1 MENDLTRVEV
11 VLHEFNRSAI
21 DKFLKDHDF
30 ETKSDD
36 WGRKIKLV
44 LMIIEEIQRGI
55 RKEECTKK

>member
-30 ETKSDD
+30 ETDGDD
-36 WGRKIKLV
+36 WGKKIKQV
-44 LMIIEEIQRGI
+44 LLLIERGQQHG
-55 RKEECTKK
+55 

>member
-30 ETKSDD
+30 ETRAMIGA
-36 WGRKIKLV
+36 GR
-44 LMIIEEIQRGI
+44 
-55 RKEECTKK
+55 